1 MIRPRKYKKAFTIME
16 MLLSLAIMAMLL
28 AAIAA
33 AVHASLMS
41 YKENDELA
49 AAMQTVRTVLNRLT
63 REVRT
68 ADDVVATYSSLTL
81 LPPDPAVDEIHYEY
95 TGGQLIYRVT
105 KSGTPISHVLISNS
119 DDVQIIGFAVEREA
133 GLDWQGFDCT
143 KSITVRIVVQIEGKS
158 FGMTA
163 SAAPRRNQTY

>member
-1 MIRPRKYKKAFTIME
+1 M
-16 MLLSLAIMAMLL
+16 SLAIMAMLL

-49 AAMQTVRTVLNRLT
+49 AAMQTVRTVLNRIT

-68 ADDVVATYSSLTL
+68 AEAVDATYSSLTVI
-81 LPPDPAVDEIHYEY
+81 PPDEPDVEIHYEY

-105 KSGTPISHVLISNS
+105 KSGTPTTHVLISNS
-119 DDVQIIGFAVEREA
+119 DDVQIIGFAVEREV
-133 GLDWQGFDCT
+133 GLDGEAVEYT
-143 KSITVRIVVQIEGKS
+143 KSITVRIVVQIGGKS
-158 FGMTA
+158 FGITA